1 MMVAAIKLY
10 ENSKSDQKDKP
21 TSLGKRKPI
30 KYRASVLKLSL
41 KIINQNKHFSK
52 QKQPRTQNKFYIS
65 YTSIQSVKAQE
76 KKVFQYAFYK
86 KK

>member
-41 KIINQNKHFSK
+41 KRINQN
-52 QKQPRTQNKFYIS
+52 
-65 YTSIQSVKAQE
+65 
-76 KKVFQYAFYK
+76 
-86 KK
+86 